1 MKPMDVQASLCRYC
15 KLTNNI
21 GGLRPSSPY
30 LKRRAIAK
38 KKEWHQ
44 KYTKKM
50 VDFFSFFPLKEG
62 PILLGEFE
70 IIVQLF
76 WVGFCK
82 RRGKF

>member
-1 MKPMDVQASLCRYC
+1 MRPMDVQASLCRYC

-38 KKEWHQ
+38 KNGTLKNTPRKWL
-44 KYTKKM
+44 T
-50 VDFFSFFPLKEG
+50 FFSFFPLKKG